1 MTFEIAGLF
10 LLIAVMVTLFL
21 SEKIPVDLTAF
32 LGLVALVFSGYIG
45 ADEAFS
51 GFASGAVIT
60 MLSIFIVSAS
70 LLHTGVAD
78 VVGRRIHHLV
88 GGREVP
94 LILSLMLVAGV
105 LSAFMNNIAATAV
118 LMPAVGSIAH
128 RSGLAPSRLF
138 MPLAFGAI
146 LGGTTT
152 QIGTPPNIL
161 TATMLQEQGLEPFS
175 LFDFTPLGLLLLG
188 LGMLFMVTLGRR
200 LLPRVEAKGRAEA
213 ERNLAQ
219 VYQLQEQLFSIR
231 LPPGSKLDGLTLGE
245 ARFGTALAAQVVA
258 VIRRGRRQLAPAADT
273 ELRGGDILLV
283 EGEMDDLRELLRVQ
297 GMEIEKVGPGTLPRL
312 SKGVTGIHL
321 ALKSDS
327 PLLGRNL
334 RELQFRDRFGAV
346 VVGIQRGS
354 TLLRNELAD
363 QTLASGDEILA
374 LGLHQHLQ
382 RLRDSHD
389 FEIRRIGL
397 AALQQL
403 LDQLYLM
410 HVPQGAPL
418 DGVTVGSS
426 RLGELAGITVS
437 GLIRGNET
445 RLAVTPDQEIR
456 AGDRLLVAGEPSRIL
471 QLVELGE
478 LQLDADM
485 TTTEF
490 ESEDVGMVEAVL
502 APRSSLVSKTVRGL
516 RFRERYGL
524 QVLALWRSGEAIR
537 TRLATIPLSLGD
549 ALLLQGPRDRIVR
562 LASDPDFLVLS
573 EMTATPRRTGKAIF
587 ALGALVLMI
596 GLVMSGLQPIHVAA
610 FTAASLVILSGAL
623 TMEEAYQAVEWKAIF
638 LVAAILPM
646 GLAMERTGAAPLL
659 AENVSALAGPAGPF
673 AVLGT
678 LVVLSSLLSQGLD
691 GAPAVVLLTPV
702 VIETAQ
708 SLGLSPYPLMMGV
721 SLAAS
726 AAFMTP
732 FSHKANLLVMGAGGY
747 RSLDYLRVGTPLT
760 ILLLVLLIVLVPV
773 FFPFGK

>member
-1 MTFEIAGLF
+1 M
-10 LLIAVMVTLFL
+10 
-21 SEKIPVDLTAF
+21 
-32 LGLVALVFSGYIG
+32 
-45 ADEAFS
+45 
-51 GFASGAVIT
+51 
-60 MLSIFIVSAS
+60 
-70 LLHTGVAD
+70 
-78 VVGRRIHHLV
+78 
-88 GGREVP
+88 
-94 LILSLMLVAGV
+94 
-105 LSAFMNNIAATAV
+105 
-118 LMPAVGSIAH
+118 
-128 RSGLAPSRLF
+128 
-138 MPLAFGAI
+138 
-146 LGGTTT
+146 
-152 QIGTPPNIL
+152 
-161 TATMLQEQGLEPFS
+161 
-175 LFDFTPLGLLLLG
+175 
-188 LGMLFMVTLGRR
+188 
-200 LLPRVEAKGRAEA
+200 
-213 ERNLAQ
+213 
-219 VYQLQEQLFSIR
+219 
-231 LPPGSKLDGLTLGE
+231 
-245 ARFGTALAAQVVA
+245 
-258 VIRRGRRQLAPAADT
+258 
-273 ELRGGDILLV
+273 
-283 EGEMDDLRELLRVQ
+283 
-297 GMEIEKVGPGTLPRL
+297 
-312 SKGVTGIHL
+312 
-321 ALKSDS
+321 
-327 PLLGRNL
+327 LGRNL
-334 RELQFRDRFGAV
+334 RELRFRDRFGAV
-346 VVGIQRGS
+346 VVGIQRGD
-354 TLLRNELAD
+354 TLLRNELTD

-374 LGLHQHLQ
+374 LGLYHHLQ

-389 FEIRRIGL
+389 FEIRRVGL

-437 GLIRGNET
+437 GIIRGNET
-445 RLAVTPDQEIR
+445 RLAVTRDQEIR
-456 AGDRLLVAGEPSRIL
+456 AGDRLLVVGEPSRIL

-478 LQLDADM
+478 LQLDAD
-485 TTTEF
+485 TASTEF
-490 ESEDVGMVEAVL
+490 ESDEVGMVEAAL
-502 APRSSLVSKTVRGL
+502 APRSALVGKTVRGL

-537 TRLATIPLSLGD
+537 TRLAAIPLNLGD
-549 ALLLQGPRDRIVR
+549 ALLLQGPRERIVR

-573 EMTATPRRTGKAIF
+573 EMNAIPRRTGKSAF
-587 ALGALVLMI
+587 ALAALALMI
-596 GLVMSGLQPIHVAA
+596 GIVMSGLQPIHVAA

-659 AENVSALAGPAGPF
+659 AENVAALAGPVGPF
-673 AVLGT
+673 AVLGA

-702 VIETAQ
+702 VIETAA

-760 ILLLVLLIVLVPV
+760 IFLLLLLTFLVPV